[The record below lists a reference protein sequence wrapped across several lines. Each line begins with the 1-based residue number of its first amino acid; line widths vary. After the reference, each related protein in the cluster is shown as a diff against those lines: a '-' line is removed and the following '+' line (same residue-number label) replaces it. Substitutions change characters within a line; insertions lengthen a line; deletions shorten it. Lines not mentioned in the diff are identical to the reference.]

1 MLSALSR
8 DDRDESAAAAG
19 AGQCDPNDENRR
31 VTSKRPSRPRVSA
44 TAASVAMSPTA
55 IAVSAQLCGSR
66 VTRLAPCIACKIA
79 QEQRSART

>member
-8 DDRDESAAAAG
+8 DDRDESAAAG

-55 IAVSAQLCGSR
+55 IAVSAQLW
-66 VTRLAPCIACKIA
+66 VTRDPAGPVH
-79 QEQRSART
+79 RV

>member
-8 DDRDESAAAAG
+8 DDRDESAAAG

-44 TAASVAMSPTA
+44 TAASVAMTPTA
-55 IAVSAQLCGSR
+55 FAVSAQLCGSR
-66 VTRLAPCIACKIA
+66 VTRASSVKSHKNNVL
-79 QEQRSART
+79 QEHE